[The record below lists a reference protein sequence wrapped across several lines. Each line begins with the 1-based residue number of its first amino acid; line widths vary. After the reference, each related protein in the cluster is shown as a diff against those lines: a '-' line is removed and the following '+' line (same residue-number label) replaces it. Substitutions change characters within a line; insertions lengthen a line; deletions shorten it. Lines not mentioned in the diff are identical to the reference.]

1 MACIWFKNQPKF
13 LEPCLNI
20 LLKMLHS
27 ISKSQTVSPPN
38 PVLHLLSKDLNHFFF
53 LFSPWISHLL
63 DLLRTPCFLFLFSRF
78 PSQVGIHWFFFL
90 EGWVLDFSTNSLL
103 NFSQNSSLNS
113 FLSLLILF
121 NSSPKC
127 HYFSLGL
134 IPHSKNHNPLLK
146 SFQNLS
152 PSRSYFPKK
161 ILLIAVLT
169 S

>member
-1 MACIWFKNQPKF
+1 MVQKPTQIPRTVFEYSFKNASLNLQIADCIASESCPPSPLKR
-13 LEPCLNI
+13 LEP
-20 LLKMLHS
+20 
-27 ISKSQTVSPPN
+27 
-38 PVLHLLSKDLNHFFF
+38 FFF